1 MDGNSMH
8 GYLRPDGKI
17 GIRNNIAVIYTCL
30 QVRHVAEQ
38 IAQGIPRA
46 EVFGFRENSGTRHI
60 PVILELSKHPNIAA
74 AVIVGLEEAA
84 DAPAS
89 QLADEIAKTG
99 KPTALIQVLSEGGTV
114 KSALKGIRVGSLLAR
129 QADEGQRIPVSL
141 ADLVIGVIYED
152 SAGRENGAYPAV
164 EWVIRWITARRGTVI
179 SCELPDTLM
188 IKETLSFGQKPS
200 TAGLYQVEN
209 SSFSTLLASGAHLI
223 VLVSGKGSVT
233 GSIVAPVI
241 KVCGNSEV
249 YRQLYED
256 MDIDAGQAAD
266 GAEATLEI
274 GRTILGRLVDVAA
287 GEPSKAEILQHKE
300 YVL

>member
-17 GIRNNIAVIYTCL
+17 GIRNSIAVIYTCL

-38 IAQGIPRA
+38 IAQGISRA
-46 EVFGFRENSGTRHI
+46 EVFGFRENSGTIQI
-60 PVILELSKHPNIAA
+60 PLIMELSKHPNIVAA
-74 AVIVGLEEAA
+74 IIVGLDDEDEA
-84 DAPAS
+84 AS
-89 QLADEIAKTG
+89 QLADEISKTG
-99 KPTALIQVLSEGGTV
+99 KPTALIQVLSDGGTV
-114 KSALKGIRVGSLLAR
+114 KAALKGIRVGSVLAR
-129 QADEGQRIPVSL
+129 QADDGQRIPVSL
-141 ADLVIGVIYED
+141 TDLVIGVVYD
-152 SAGRENGAYPAV
+152 DPAGTENAAYPAI

-179 SCELPDTLM
+179 GCRLPDDLT

-200 TAGLYQVEN
+200 TAGLYRLEN

-249 YRQLYED
+249 YRRLYDD
-256 MDIDAGQAAD
+256 MDLDAGQAAD

-274 GRTILGRLVDVAA
+274 GRNILSRLVDVAA

-300 YVL
+300 YAL

>member
-1 MDGNSMH
+1 MDGSSMH

-17 GIRNNIAVIYTCL
+17 GIRNSIAVIYTCL

-38 IAQGIPRA
+38 IAQGISRA
-46 EVFGFRENSGTRHI
+46 EVFGFRENSGTIQI
-60 PVILELSKHPNIAA
+60 PLIMELSKHPNIVAA
-74 AVIVGLEEAA
+74 IIVGLDDEDEA
-84 DAPAS
+84 AS
-89 QLADEIAKTG
+89 QLADEISKTG
-99 KPTALIQVLSEGGTV
+99 KPTALIQVLSDGGTV
-114 KSALKGIRVGSLLAR
+114 KAALKGIRVGSVLAR
-129 QADEGQRIPVSL
+129 QADDGQRIPVSL
-141 ADLVIGVIYED
+141 ADLVIGVVYD
-152 SAGRENGAYPAV
+152 DPAGTANAAYPAI

-179 SCELPDTLM
+179 GCRLPDDLT

-200 TAGLYQVEN
+200 TAGLYQLEN

-249 YRQLYED
+249 YRRLYDD
-256 MDIDAGQAAD
+256 MDLDAGQAAD
-266 GAEATLEI
+266 GAEASLEI
-274 GRTILGRLVDVAA
+274 GRNILGRLVDVAA

-300 YVL
+300 YAL